1 MSDLTYDA
9 LFKYAKYFSVNY
21 FDSFDV
27 METSAWRSM
36 KETAWINW
44 RAVKSLINHN
54 DNAKENVT

>member
-36 KETAWINW
+36 KETAC
-44 RAVKSLINHN
+44 
-54 DNAKENVT
+54 AKQNEEPIEMLWETRSEI